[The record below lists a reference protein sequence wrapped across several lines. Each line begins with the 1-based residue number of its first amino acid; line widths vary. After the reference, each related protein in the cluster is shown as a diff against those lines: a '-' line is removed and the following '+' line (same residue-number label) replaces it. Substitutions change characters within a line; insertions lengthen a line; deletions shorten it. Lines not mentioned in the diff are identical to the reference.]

1 MENMVADSMINSE
14 FWKGKKVFLTG
25 HTGFKGSWLS
35 IWLNSLGA
43 IVKGYALKPA
53 ATPNLFEIAGIKG
66 LVETDIN
73 DISDYFALCSSIL
86 EFSPDI
92 VIHMAAQPL
101 VRASYQK
108 PLETFKV
115 NVMGTANLLEAV
127 RQCQSVR
134 AVVNIT
140 TDKCYENNEWV
151 WGYKETDPMGGR
163 DPYSSSK
170 GCSELVTASYRE
182 SFLKGANIGVATG
195 RAGNVIGG
203 GDWAKDRLIPDI
215 LRAFEASKPVII
227 RNPDATR
234 PWQHVLEPLS
244 GYLMLAE
251 QLFKKPGEFSEG
263 WNFGPYDR
271 DVRPVDWI
279 LDHMITLWPG
289 ASWRLDQNDNPHEA
303 MLLKLD
309 ISKASAILGWTPTW
323 SLNVALEKIVSW
335 HKCWIEGAD
344 MRAACINE
352 INEFTKDMKRA
363 KN

>member
-1 MENMVADSMINSE
+1 MENMVADGMINSD

-25 HTGFKGSWLS
+25 HTGFKGSWLC

-43 IVKGYALKPA
+43 VVKGYALKPA
-53 ATPNLFEIAGIKG
+53 TNPNLFTIAGIEG
-66 LVETDIN
+66 LVESDIN
-73 DISDYFALCSSIL
+73 DIRDYSKLCTSIL

-92 VIHMAAQPL
+92 VFHMAAQPL
-101 VRASYQK
+101 VRASYEK
-108 PLETFKV
+108 PLETYET

-127 RQCQSVR
+127 RQCSSVK

-182 SFLKGANIGVATG
+182 SFLKGANIGVATA

-203 GDWAKDRLIPDI
+203 GDWAEDRLIPDI
-215 LRAFEASKPVII
+215 LRSFEASKSVII

-244 GYLMLAE
+244 GYLILAE
-251 QLFKKPGEFSEG
+251 QLFINPGEFSEG
-263 WNFGPYDR
+263 WNFGPHDH
-271 DVRPVDWI
+271 DVWPVDWI
-279 LDHMITLWPG
+279 LDEMTNLWPG
-289 ASWRLDQNDNPHEA
+289 ASWSLDQDDNPHEA

-309 ISKASAILGWTPTW
+309 ISKASTILGWIPTW
-323 SLNVALEKIVSW
+323 ALTTTLGRIVRW
-335 HKCWIEGAD
+335 HKCWIEGSD
-344 MRAACINE
+344 MRVECINE
-352 INEFTKDMKRA
+352 INEFTRDMRRA
-363 KN
+363 NN